1 MKKNSFLEG
10 AFIATISVI
19 LCKVLGLIYVI
30 PFRAIIGQQGG
41 ALYGYAYTIYSVFL
55 SLATVG
61 IPTAISKIVSEYNAL
76 EYQHVK
82 QRAYKLGSKILIVLG
97 LISFILL
104 FIFAPQVAVMIKGNA
119 DDGNSIESITFV
131 IRTISTAL
139 IIVPSLSNKR
149 GYLQGHNFMAVP
161 QFSAVIE
168 QFVRVI
174 IVVAGSF
181 LAYKVFNLSLDN
193 AVAIAVFGATLG
205 ALVSYWFVS
214 IKIKKNK
221 DKFNLD
227 AKEKKEEKE
236 LTNKEIIKKIVY
248 YALPLVLIDLVKSLY
263 EVVDMFTVVRT
274 LTDIGFS
281 GADAENVFGTI
292 STWASKLN
300 MIVISISIGLCASLI
315 PNIMPSFVKNNFK
328 DVEEKINKTL
338 QLLSILII
346 PMTFGLAFLGEPVW
360 VAFYGYD
367 KIGISLFHVYCFL
380 SITTSF
386 QLILVEISQIMNN
399 TKLSFGS
406 LFVGIILK
414 LILNIPIMYL
424 FNKIGI
430 TPYYGSIVSTMIA
443 HLVTITIVLIGFKKK
458 YHFNYNKSLIM
469 MGKALMAT
477 LIMIGALYLLNMILP
492 ISGASRLMS
501 IVLSGIYAIIG
512 AGIYFLGAYLLKVFD
527 GVDFI
532 GIIKRKLKRG
542 V

>member
-30 PFRAIIGQQGG
+30 PFRAVIGEQGG

-76 EYQHVK
+76 DYQTVK
-82 QRAYKLGSKILIVLG
+82 QRAYKIGSRLLIILG

-104 FIFAPQVAVMIKGNA
+104 FIFAPQIAVMIKGNA

-168 QFVRVI
+168 QFVRVV

-181 LAYKVFNLSLDN
+181 LAYKVFGLSLDI
-193 AVAIAVFGATLG
+193 AVSIAVFGATLG
-205 ALVSYWFVS
+205 ALVSYWFVT

-227 AKEKKEEKE
+227 AEEKKEEKKFTDK
-236 LTNKEIIKKIVY
+236 LIIKKMVY

-263 EVVDMFTVVRT
+263 EVVDLFTVVRT
-274 LTDIGFS
+274 LQDIGFS
-281 GADAENVFGTI
+281 GEDAENVFGTI

-328 DVEEKINKTL
+328 DVEDKVNKTL
-338 QLLSILII
+338 QLLSVLII
-346 PMTFGLAFLGEPVW
+346 
-360 VAFYGYD
+360 
-367 KIGISLFHVYCFL
+367 
-380 SITTSF
+380 
-386 QLILVEISQIMNN
+386 
-399 TKLSFGS
+399 
-406 LFVGIILK
+406 
-414 LILNIPIMYL
+414 
-424 FNKIGI
+424 
-430 TPYYGSIVSTMIA
+430 
-443 HLVTITIVLIGFKKK
+443 
-458 YHFNYNKSLIM
+458 
-469 MGKALMAT
+469 
-477 LIMIGALYLLNMILP
+477 
-492 ISGASRLMS
+492 
-501 IVLSGIYAIIG
+501 
-512 AGIYFLGAYLLKVFD
+512 
-527 GVDFI
+527 
-532 GIIKRKLKRG
+532 
-542 V
+542 

>member
-1 MKKNSFLEG
+1 MKKNGFLEG
-10 AFIATISVI
+10 AFIATVSVI

-30 PFRAIIGQQGG
+30 PFRAIIGKQGG

-76 EYQHVK
+76 DYQTVK
-82 QRAYKLGSKILIVLG
+82 QRAYKLGSRILIILG

-119 DDGNSIESITFV
+119 NDGNSIESITFV

-168 QFVRVI
+168 QFVRVV

-181 LAYKVFNLSLDN
+181 AAYKIFHLSLDN

-205 ALVSYWFVS
+205 ALISYWFVS
-214 IKIKKNK
+214 IKIRKNK
-221 DKFNLD
+221 DKFSLD
-227 AKEKKEEKE
+227 AKEKPEEKE
-236 LTNKEIIKKIVY
+236 YSNKVIIKKIVY

-263 EVVDMFTVVRT
+263 EVVDLFTVVRT
-274 LTDIGFS
+274 LQDIGFS
-281 GADAENVFGTI
+281 AVDAENVFGTI

-328 DVEEKINKTL
+328 DVEDKVNKTL

-346 PMTFGLAFLGEPVW
+346 PMTFGLCFLGEPVW
-360 VAFYGYD
+360 TIFYGYD
-367 KIGISLFHVYCFL
+367 DIGINLFRVYCFI

-406 LFVGIILK
+406 LALGILLK
-414 LILNIPIMYL
+414 LILNIPLIYL
-424 FNKIGI
+424 CSSIGI
-430 TPYYGSIVSTMIA
+430 APYYGSIFATMIA
-443 HLVTITIVLIGFKKK
+443 HLATISLVLIVFKHK
-458 YHFNYNKSLIM
+458 YHFNYKKSIIVMIKSLF
-469 MGKALMAT
+469 AT
-477 LIMIGALYLLNMILP
+477 AVMVGVLYLLNMVLS
-492 ISGASRLMS
+492 ISDISRMMS
-501 IVLSGIYAIIG
+501 ILISGIYTIVG
-512 AGIYFLGAYLLKVFD
+512 AATYFIVSYKLKVFD
-527 GVDFI
+527 GIDII
-532 GIIKRKLKRG
+532 GQIKRRLKKG
-542 V
+542 A